1 MPAAP
6 VGGTPGFF
14 TGGNPGTGTPA
25 SVPGYE
31 WFNGVQEELIG
42 LILRGGITASDADL
56 AQVRKSLDRLFGG
69 GLASLSANTT
79 LTVDDAGLVLVDA
92 SGGARII
99 TLPAASAM
107 NARPIPIRVVKID
120 ASANA
125 VTVQRAGTD
134 LIEATTSIVLS
145 NQWASVALVSNG
157 VNNWLSFMTA
167 GRLINV
173 QVFSTQGTQ
182 VYTPTPGTS
191 WVIAEVQAGGG
202 AGGGAPATGV
212 GQGSVGGAGC
222 SGGYGLGR
230 FLSGFAGVNVTVG
243 AGGTPNAGSSG
254 SNGGSSSF
262 GALLTAP
269 GGPGGGISGPG
280 TPPLMVGVFPATGPS
295 GANLGGGPGQAGQI
309 STQHTTTLGGGGA
322 GGASRYGG
330 GGAQQPS
337 GSDGVAATAPGSAGG
352 GTANSQSFA
361 LRNGGAGAP
370 GRVTIWEYS

>member
-1 MPAAP
+1 
-6 VGGTPGFF
+6 
-14 TGGNPGTGTPA
+14 
-25 SVPGYE
+25 VPGYE

-42 LILRGGITASDADL
+42 MLTRAGVTPALGDVTQLR
-56 AQVRKSLDRLFGG
+56 QSLDRLYGG
-69 GLASLSANTT
+69 GLATYAANAT
-79 LTVDDAGLVLVDA
+79 LTPADAGLVLVDA
-92 SGGARII
+92 SGGARTI

-120 ASANA
+120 SSANA
-125 VTVQRAGTD
+125 VTVQRAGADT
-134 LIEATTSIVLS
+134 IEATTSIVLS
-145 NQWASVALVSNG
+145 SQWASVALVSNG
-157 VNNWLSFMTA
+157 VNNWFSLMTA

-173 QVFSTQGTQ
+173 QVFSTPGTQ

-191 WVIAEVQAGGG
+191 SVIAEVQAGGG

-243 AGGTPNAGSSG
+243 AGGTPVAGG
-254 SNGGSSSF
+254 IGGNGGSSSF

-280 TPPLMVGVFPATGPS
+280 TPPLMAGVSVATGPS
-295 GANLGGGPGQAGQI
+295 GANLGGGPGQSGQI

-330 GGAQQPS
+330 GGGQQPS
-337 GSDGVAATAPGSAGG
+337 GWDGVAATAPGSAGG

-361 LRNGGAGAP
+361 QRNGGAGAP